1 MEIIYRAAV
10 FIVPCAI
17 GGGDNFLE
25 PSNVLPN
32 LRKRFVLLMA
42 SIVVVLVFV
51 LVIVVIPVFV
61 VLVVAAVA
69 EPGFVGIFFRLL
81 RK

>member
-1 MEIIYRAAV
+1 MVVIIYRAVV
-10 FIVPCAI
+10 FIVRCAQ
-17 GGGDNFLE
+17 GENFLE

-42 SIVVVLVFV
+42 SIVVVLV
-51 LVIVVIPVFV
+51 V
-61 VLVVAAVA
+61 VLVVVGVEA
-69 EPGFVGIFFRLL
+69 EPGFVGIFLRLL